1 MLSTVEDENKKRNL
15 HQDEIGAAISSKRAA
30 LGSSNASDPQLIFKL
45 LCPQSLTGMLIG
57 KGGSVINQL
66 NHSTGAKIQLSQNEV
81 YFPGTNDRVLVV
93 TGTKEGLTN
102 ALRELVTRIVEAPEK
117 KPGFNNGFDAFGNP
131 NPHPNRAAN
140 GLHQIKLIIPK
151 TASGTLIGKGGIII
165 KHMSDSTSCKMQLGD
180 ESDPFGTN
188 ERLFFVQSAS
198 VAHLVHGA
206 QTVMTQ
212 LLSEPKVRTY
222 ANSSAVYGPPGGYS
236 PFQVQVM
243 PPMLPMAMVNMGRPN
258 QYMPP
263 TPAMPAVNPAMMSVP
278 APGTMK
284 MTPGA
289 VGTPYMQPQP
299 QPGMYNGMVPIQ
311 QQQQYPGMMQPQQQM
326 QMQVQPQ
333 QQQQVQQQQQQ
344 VQQQQHQMYPQQ
356 QQQQPQQMQPQLYQ
370 QVQQT
375 QQYGMP
381 AVNAASAYGAMNYGQ
396 QLQQGTYAISGV
408 PSNQQL
414 APQQQQMYG
423 VMKK

>member
-1 MLSTVEDENKKRNL
+1 MEDENKKRNL
-15 HQDEIGAAISSKRAA
+15 QQDEIGAAISSKRAA
-30 LGSSNASDPQLIFKL
+30 LGSSSASEPQLIFKL
-45 LCPQSLTGMLIG
+45 LCPQTLTGMLIG

-93 TGTKEGLTN
+93 TGTKEGLSN

-151 TASGTLIGKGGIII
+151 NASGTLIGKGGIII

-198 VAHLVHGA
+198 VAHLVHGS

-236 PFQVQVM
+236 PFQVQQGGIPV
-243 PPMLPMAMVNMGRPN
+243 PMLPMTMVNMGRPN

-263 TPAMPAVNPAMMSVP
+263 TPTMPTVNPAMMGVPVP
-278 APGTMK
+278 AMK

-289 VGTPYMQPQP
+289 VAAPYMQQ
-299 QPGMYNGMVPIQ
+299 QPGMYNGMVPM
-311 QQQQYPGMMQPQQQM
+311 QQQQYPGMMMQPQQQM
-326 QMQVQPQ
+326 QMQAQPQ
-333 QQQQVQQQQQQ
+333 QQQQVP
-344 VQQQQHQMYPQQ
+344 QQQHQMYPQQQQ

-370 QVQQT
+370 QVQQVQQA

-381 AVNAASAYGAMNYGQ
+381 ANAAAAYGAMNYGQ
-396 QLQQGTYAISGV
+396 QPQQQQQGVYAPGV
-408 PSNQQL
+408 PTNQQL
-414 APQQQQMYG
+414 ALPQQQQHQQMYG

>member
-1 MLSTVEDENKKRNL
+1 MLSAVDEENKKRNL
-15 HQDEIGAAISSKRAA
+15 QQDEIGAAISSKRAA
-30 LGSSNASDPQLIFKL
+30 LGSNSSDPQLIFKL
-45 LCPQSLTGMLIG
+45 LCPQTLTGMLIG

-93 TGTKEGLTN
+93 TGTKEGLSN

-117 KPGFNNGFDAFGNP
+117 KPGFNNGFDPYGNP

-151 TASGTLIGKGGIII
+151 NASGTLIGKGGIII

-188 ERLFFVQSAS
+188 ERLFFVQSSS
-198 VAHLVHGA
+198 VAQLVHGA

-236 PFQVQVM
+236 TYQVQGM
-243 PPMLPMAMVNMGRPN
+243 PPMLPMAMANMGRPN

-263 TPAMPAVNPAMMSVP
+263 SPAIPAVNPVMMGT
-278 APGTMK
+278 APVMK
-284 MTPGA
+284 MNPGA
-289 VGTPYMQPQP
+289 VASPYMPA
-299 QPGMYNGMVPIQ
+299 MYTGMVPVQ
-311 QQQQYPGMMQPQQQM
+311 QQQQYPGMVQM
-326 QMQVQPQ
+326 QPQ
-333 QQQQVQQQQQQ
+333 QQQQL
-344 VQQQQHQMYPQQ
+344 QMQPQQ
-356 QQQQPQQMQPQLYQ
+356 QQQQPQQMYPQQQQQMQQQQLYQ
-370 QVQQT
+370 QQQVQQMQA
-375 QQYGMP
+375 QQYAMP
-381 AVNAASAYGAMNYGQ
+381 TNAATYGAMNYGQ
-396 QLQQGTYAISGV
+396 QQGAYVAGV
-408 PSNQQL
+408 QSTQQL
-414 APQQQQMYG
+414 APQQMNTQHMYG
-423 VMKK
+423 VVKK